1 MTHESGEGTAPA
13 AVPRHLP
20 TNTRRTWVYGM
31 AQGLLRLLA
40 ISLFRLRTHGV
51 KNIPRHGG
59 VLIVSNHQ
67 SYLDPA
73 VLGVKV
79 KRPMSFMA
87 KSELFVNKFFRGMI
101 ESVNAFPVR
110 QGDGDIGAVRET
122 INRLQEGHV
131 LVMFPEGGR
140 TMNGEIEKMEGGM
153 GLIIRR
159 AGPTVRVV
167 PAAIYGAYQA
177 WPRQSKLPH
186 PAPIRVKY
194 GAAMDLSSKRA
205 AEIVKILD
213 AEIHRL
219 FEELRAEVKQARRL
233 GYSAG

>member
-1 MTHESGEGTAPA
+1 MTQETTQETARPQSA
-13 AVPRHLP
+13 PIIK
-20 TNTRRTWVYGM
+20 TNTHRTWLYGLG
-31 AQGLLRLLA
+31 QGLLKLLG
-40 ISLFRLRTHGV
+40 ITLFDLKTEGV

-87 KSELFVNKFFRGMI
+87 KSELFVNKFFAAMI
-101 ESVNAFPVR
+101 IAVNAFPVR
-110 QGDGDIGAVRET
+110 QGDGDVGAVRET

-140 TMNGEIEKMEGGM
+140 PENGEIEKLEGGM
-153 GLIIRR
+153 GLIVRR
-159 AGPTVRVV
+159 AGPAVKVV

-177 WPRQSKLPH
+177 WPKQRFLPR
-186 PAPIRVKY
+186 PGPIRVKY
-194 GAAMDLSSKRA
+194 GPAMDLSNKRA
-205 AEIVKILD
+205 SEIVKILE

-219 FEELRAEVKQARRL
+219 FEELRSEAKRPAHERW
-233 GYSAG
+233 

>member
-1 MTHESGEGTAPA
+1 MNEETGIGQSRSTDP
-13 AVPRHLP
+13 VVR

-40 ISLFRLRTHGV
+40 ISLFDLKAYGL
-51 KNIPRHGG
+51 KNIPTHGG

-87 KSELFVNKFFRGMI
+87 KSELFVNKVFSFLI
-101 ESVNAFPVR
+101 CSVNAFSVR
-110 QGDGDIGAVRET
+110 QGDGDVGAIRET

-140 TMNGEIEKMEGGM
+140 TMDGEIEKMEGGM
-153 GLIIRR
+153 GLIVRR
-159 AGPTVRVV
+159 AGPAVKVV
-167 PAAIYGAYQA
+167 PAAVYGAYQA
-177 WPRQSKLPH
+177 WSRHRFLPH

-194 GAAMDLSSKRA
+194 GQAMDLSNKRA
-205 AEIVKILD
+205 SEIVRILET
-213 AEIHRL
+213 EIHRL
-219 FEELRAEVKQARRL
+219 FEELRAEAKQPIHRRW
-233 GYSAG
+233 SRA

>member
-1 MTHESGEGTAPA
+1 MTTQTAQGAALAQTAP
-13 AVPRHLP
+13 VIK
-20 TNTRRTWVYGM
+20 TNTRRTWLYGLG
-31 AQGLLRLLA
+31 QGLLKLLA
-40 ISLFRLRTHGV
+40 ITLFDLRCFGV
-51 KNIPRHGG
+51 KNVPKRGG

-87 KSELFVNKFFRGMI
+87 KSELFVNKFFGGMI
-101 ESVNAFPVR
+101 TAVNAYPVR
-110 QGDGDIGAVRET
+110 QGDGDVGAVRET

-140 TMNGEIEKMEGGM
+140 TENGEIEKMEGGM
-153 GLIIRR
+153 GLIVRR
-159 AGPTVRVV
+159 AGPAVKVV

-177 WPRQSKLPH
+177 WPRQNLLPH
-186 PAPIRVKY
+186 PSPIRVKY
-194 GAAMDLSSKRA
+194 GPALDLSDKRA
-205 AEIVKILD
+205 SEIVKILE

-219 FEELRAEVKQARRL
+219 FEELRAEENRPVHQRA
-233 GYSAG
+233 

>member
-1 MTHESGEGTAPA
+1 MTQENTQEAARPQSAPIIK
-13 AVPRHLP
+13 
-20 TNTRRTWVYGM
+20 TNTHRTWLYGLG
-31 AQGLLRLLA
+31 QGLLKL
-40 ISLFRLRTHGV
+40 IGITLFDLRCYDV
-51 KNIPRHGG
+51 KNVPKRGG

-67 SYLDPA
+67 SYLDPG

-87 KSELFVNKFFRGMI
+87 KSELFVNKFFAAMI
-101 ESVNAFPVR
+101 TAVNAYPVR
-110 QGDGDIGAVRET
+110 QGDGDVGAVRET

-140 TMNGEIEKMEGGM
+140 TENGEIDKMEGGM
-153 GLIIRR
+153 GLIVRR
-159 AGPTVRVV
+159 AGPAVKVV

-177 WPRQSKLPH
+177 WPRQHLLPH

-194 GAAMDLSSKRA
+194 GPALDLSHKRA
-205 AEIVKILD
+205 SEIVKILE

-219 FEELRAEVKQARRL
+219 YEELRAEALRPPHRRE
-233 GYSAG
+233 